1 MPTLEEY
8 EKLVSELSKKLGEP
22 LPDDLP
28 EKFSLL
34 PLVMGMMTAAGG
46 KFKTY
51 DVCVELLMR
60 DYAKREL
67 KERGEQKRETDS

>member
-8 EKLVSELSKKLGEP
+8 EKLVSELSKRFGEP

-34 PLVMGMMTAAGG
+34 PLVMGMMTAGGG